1 MDHSAEAIVYLNNVA
16 SNSTGSG
23 LGTVTGSTVMFGGNT
38 SIANPIA
45 GQMDQI
51 RISPTVLTA
60 TQVGYLYTETDP

>member
-23 LGTVTGSTVMFGGNT
+23 LGTVTGSTVMFGDNT
-38 SIANPIA
+38 SIGNPIT

-51 RISPTVLTA
+51 RIFPTVLTA
-60 TQVGYLYTETDP
+60 TQVGYLYTETAP